1 MIPSRKLAA
10 MFLCVF
16 VLGAAAGALLEMNFA
31 DPRFSTFLNKTSDPA
46 ALAQRVDKRLTSQ
59 FNLDADEQS
68 RIAPITKEMAQNLYE
83 LRRKFAT
90 DVLATI
96 DAEHAKIAAQMTPA
110 QRDAYL
116 KDNVARRARA
126 VAVLMPT
133 TPDGA
138 AAQP

>member
-16 VLGAAAGALLEMNFA
+16 VLGAAAGALLEMNFG

-46 ALAQRVDKRLTSQ
+46 ALAQRVDKRLASQ
-59 FNLDADEQS
+59 FNLDADEQA
-68 RIAPITKEMAQNLYE
+68 RIAPLTKEMAQNLFG
-83 LRRKFAT
+83 LRVKFAN

-96 DAEHAKIAAQMTPA
+96 DDEHGKIAAQMTPA
-110 QRDAYL
+110 QRDAYI

-126 VAVLMPT
+126 VAVLMP
-133 TPDGA
+133 PAPNGA
-138 AAQP
+138 TAQP